1 MLTDKV
7 GAGTTICTHNYLLV
21 LEKTKSP
28 AVLRRTWQ
36 HASQLARP
44 LLQAA
49 LQKLDDIHL
58 KKRCFAQS
66 QRHQNFGIPFM
77 PPIFFIIFIMP
88 LPFIFFI
95 MPCICSNS
103 LSKRLTS

>member
-1 MLTDKV
+1 MFKNGIILFDGIACLRYVFRSCSLKY
-7 GAGTTICTHNYLLV
+7 YLSWRLIS
-21 LEKTKSP
+21 LKNKLFP
-28 AVLRRTWQ
+28 AKNW
-36 HASQLARP
+36 P
-44 LLQAA
+44 
-49 LQKLDDIHL
+49 
-58 KKRCFAQS
+58 
-66 QRHQNFGIPFM
+66 QNFGMPFM

>member
-1 MLTDKV
+1 MRLFYPSKSIREPQAREHFPTHIATFLIAAYARIT
-7 GAGTTICTHNYLLV
+7 GARALFCLKN
-21 LEKTKSP
+21 
-28 AVLRRTWQ
+28 RR
-36 HASQLARP
+36 SAR
-44 LLQAA
+44 
-49 LQKLDDIHL
+49 K
-58 KKRCFAQS
+58 
-66 QRHQNFGIPFM
+66 QRLQNFGMPFM